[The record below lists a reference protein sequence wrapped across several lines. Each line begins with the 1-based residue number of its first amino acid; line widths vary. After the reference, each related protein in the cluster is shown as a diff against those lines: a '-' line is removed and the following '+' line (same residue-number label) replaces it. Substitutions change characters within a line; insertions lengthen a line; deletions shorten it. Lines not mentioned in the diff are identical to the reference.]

1 MVENENKKH
10 NCTGDCN
17 NCEENC
23 VGHNNCSGDCN
34 NCGAN
39 CASNASCNGDCNNCS
54 EHCSGHN
61 QNFLAKLNEYSHI
74 KKIIGVVSGK
84 GGVGKSFVSSLLAVS
99 LAQRGLNVGI
109 MDADITGPS
118 IGKTFGIKEKAYG
131 QNNLIVPYVSE
142 GYGIKI
148 ISANMMLENDD
159 DPIIWRGSL
168 ISNLVKQ
175 FYSDVLWGELD
186 VLVIDMPPG
195 TGDVALTTFQSI
207 PLDGIVMV
215 TTPQDLVS
223 MIVAK
228 TCKMADMMNIKM
240 LGVVENM
247 AFVECPNCGERIYMY
262 GESNTL
268 DMIKPFNLN
277 LLASLPINP
286 HLTKLVND
294 GLIEHYEGRY
304 LDKVVEII
312 LKDIDLTDAY

>member
-148 ISANMMLENDD
+148 ISANMML
-159 DPIIWRGSL
+159 
-168 ISNLVKQ
+168 
-175 FYSDVLWGELD
+175 
-186 VLVIDMPPG
+186 
-195 TGDVALTTFQSI
+195 
-207 PLDGIVMV
+207 
-215 TTPQDLVS
+215 
-223 MIVAK
+223 
-228 TCKMADMMNIKM
+228 
-240 LGVVENM
+240 
-247 AFVECPNCGERIYMY
+247 
-262 GESNTL
+262 
-268 DMIKPFNLN
+268 
-277 LLASLPINP
+277 
-286 HLTKLVND
+286 
-294 GLIEHYEGRY
+294 
-304 LDKVVEII
+304 
-312 LKDIDLTDAY
+312 